1 MTSYIYRSTLYIFIV
16 WCFVFFIFL
25 QSNDFTRNSIDTQS
39 SIKDERE
46 EVNINSYGMNNFV
59 RKLFKK
65 SKNKQEQV
73 IAPNIDDKKIDLNRS
88 GEMGN
93 KVEIDKNKLSPNEL
107 KKYEEGFEKHAFNT
121 YISDLISYHRSLPDV
136 REPDCQKI
144 DYKSIFITASIVMCF
159 HNEAWS
165 VLLRSIH
172 SIINRSPSHLLKE
185 IILVDDFSDMDHL
198 KKPLDK
204 YIKHLKIVSIV
215 RQKKREGLIRSRLAG
230 AALVK
235 GDVIIFLDSHIEVTE
250 GWLEPLLDPISQNRT
265 TVVTPIIET
274 IDDKTFQYNSI
285 PISVIS
291 TGGFD
296 WNLQFNWHIISDRE
310 KQRRKHHLEP
320 IRTPTMAGGLF
331 AISKSYFYDLGTY
344 DAGMDIWGGENL
356 ELSFRIW
363 MCGGTL
369 LISPCSHVGHIFRTR
384 SPYKWLSDVDV
395 IRKNTV
401 RVAEVWLDEYKE
413 YFYQRLNYNLGDYGD
428 VTSRKLLRKKL
439 QCKSFKWYLTEIYP
453 ELSMPEKGIAIGEI
467 RNFDDDYCVDANTES
482 ANFNRS
488 VISFPCHNQGGNQFF
503 MLSKMGEIR
512 RDHGCLDYQ
521 GGMEDVNKNDKVIV
535 MKCDGQKGT
544 QYWIYDEND
553 LIYHPTSNLCMALS
567 DDRTHIQMQVC
578 NITYEA
584 HKWLWER
591 QSLNETN
598 NT

>member
-1 MTSYIYRSTLYIFIV
+1 
-16 WCFVFFIFL
+16 
-25 QSNDFTRNSIDTQS
+25 
-39 SIKDERE
+39 
-46 EVNINSYGMNNFV
+46 
-59 RKLFKK
+59 
-65 SKNKQEQV
+65 
-73 IAPNIDDKKIDLNRS
+73 
-88 GEMGN
+88 
-93 KVEIDKNKLSPNEL
+93 
-107 KKYEEGFEKHAFNT
+107 
-121 YISDLISYHRSLPDV
+121 
-136 REPDCQKI
+136 
-144 DYKSIFITASIVMCF
+144 
-159 HNEAWS
+159 
-165 VLLRSIH
+165 
-172 SIINRSPSHLLKE
+172 
-185 IILVDDFSDMDHL
+185 
-198 KKPLDK
+198 
-204 YIKHLKIVSIV
+204 
-215 RQKKREGLIRSRLAG
+215 
-230 AALVK
+230 
-235 GDVIIFLDSHIEVTE
+235 
-250 GWLEPLLDPISQNRT
+250 
-265 TVVTPIIET
+265 
-274 IDDKTFQYNSI
+274 
-285 PISVIS
+285 
-291 TGGFD
+291 
-296 WNLQFNWHIISDRE
+296 
-310 KQRRKHHLEP
+310 
-320 IRTPTMAGGLF
+320 
-331 AISKSYFYDLGTY
+331 
-344 DAGMDIWGGENL
+344 MDIWGGENL

-369 LISPCSHVGHIFRTR
+369 IISPCSHVGHIFRTR